1 VNVSDLECPWCSAEL
16 PTAVATCPSCGA
28 ALTPTP
34 TAQAGIPGLTEVPPE
49 LLRYAREARTNKKRP
64 SLLTM
69 IFSGPDGPTAQ
80 DTPPLG
86 DADALRPP
94 SAAVKAEMDRIEYE
108 NAVSALAS
116 GADTDPFAEIEPAQS
131 VEPIAAEPTVAEP
144 PAPESAAG
152 PEARA

>member
-1 VNVSDLECPWCSAEL
+1 VSDLECPWCSAEL

-49 LLRYAREARTNKKRP
+49 LLRYAKEARTNKKRP

-69 IFSGPDGPTAQ
+69 IFSGPDSPTVP
-80 DTPPLG
+80 DEPPLG
-86 DADALRPP
+86 DGDALRPP

-131 VEPIAAEPTVAEP
+131 VETIAAAPTVAEP
-144 PAPESAAG
+144 TAPESTAE
-152 PEARA
+152 PEPRA